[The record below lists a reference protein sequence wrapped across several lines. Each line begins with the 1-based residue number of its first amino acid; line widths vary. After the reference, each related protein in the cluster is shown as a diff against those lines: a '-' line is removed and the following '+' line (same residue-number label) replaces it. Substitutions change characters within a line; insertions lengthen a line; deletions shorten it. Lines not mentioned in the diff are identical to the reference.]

1 MLEIHN
7 GQYSYIADKVIYR
20 GREFKT
26 PVSLAEILYID
37 LMFEALHEWSQER
50 KDKRNEDT
58 YNKQ

>member
-7 GQYSYIADKVIYR
+7 GQYSYIVDKVIYR

-37 LMFEALHEWSQER
+37 LMFEALNEWSQER
-50 KDKRNEDT
+50 KDKRNGIR
-58 YNKQ
+58 KRSR

>member
-7 GQYSYIADKVIYR
+7 GQYSYITDKVIYR

-37 LMFEALHEWSQER
+37 LMFEALNEWSQER
-50 KDKRNEDT
+50 KDKRNGIR
-58 YNKQ
+58 

>member
-7 GQYSYIADKVIYR
+7 GQYSYIVDKVIYR

-50 KDKRNEDT
+50 KDKRNGIR
-58 YNKQ
+58 

>member
-7 GQYSYIADKVIYR
+7 GQYSYIVDKVIYR

-50 KDKRNEDT
+50 KDKRNEIR
-58 YNKQ
+58 

>member
-7 GQYSYIADKVIYR
+7 GQYSYIVDKVIYR

-50 KDKRNEDT
+50 KDKRNEIRW
-58 YNKQ
+58 

>member
-7 GQYSYIADKVIYR
+7 GQYSYIVDKVIYR

-37 LMFEALHEWSQER
+37 LMFEALNEWSQER
-50 KDKRNEDT
+50 KDKRNGIR
-58 YNKQ
+58 

>member
-1 MLEIHN
+1 MLEVHN

-26 PVSLAEILYID
+26 PVSLAEIQYTD

-50 KDKRNEDT
+50 KEEKKNLK
-58 YNKQ
+58 Y

>member
-7 GQYSYIADKVIYR
+7 GQYSYITDKVIYR

-50 KDKRNEDT
+50 KDKRNEIR
-58 YNKQ
+58 

>member
-1 MLEIHN
+1 MLEVHN

-37 LMFEALHEWSQER
+37 LMFEALNEWSQER
-50 KDKRNEDT
+50 KRKGER
-58 YNKQ
+58 

>member
-7 GQYSYIADKVIYR
+7 GQYSYIVDKVIYR

-37 LMFEALHEWSQER
+37 LMLEALHEWGQER
-50 KDKRNEDT
+50 KDKRNGIR
-58 YNKQ
+58 